1 MADQPLQPPPGYQ
14 SPSSSSSAPPLPAG
28 YAETP
33 SGLLVPEQYAAPLI
47 TRTPMFDDDGSGE
60 VGTVIN
66 NAWKQ
71 ELYNQID
78 AANAGTYNAAVAAA
92 TAIGAT
98 TTTIYSTATGTVNDW
113 APGLNGHTVIYW
125 SGAADLTV
133 TGMAGGV
140 IGQLL
145 TICNTGNGPVLYLP
159 YASTNSAAANRLW
172 NFASSGATPLAMF
185 GTATYRYSGSIW
197 KLITHEQ
204 GKPIGVPYNAANFT
218 CDTGTYTVPSGSL
231 SIYNYS
237 LSGTRLKITIFA
249 SNGSIAG
256 SPTVLIHGGWPF
268 QFANYDFATG
278 FVTTTSPTALAPSR
292 MYGNPN
298 ASTIAMFYPAGG
310 FTANNGATII
320 QAGGWFT
327 VN

>member
-1 MADQPLQPPPGYQ
+1 MPD
-14 SPSSSSSAPPLPAG
+14 
-28 YAETP
+28 
-33 SGLLVPEQYAAPLI
+33 
-47 TRTPMFDDDGSGE
+47 
-60 VGTVIN
+60 VGTEIVRRGLRLLPRPNRCQCDEIVKCD
-66 NAWKQ
+66 AQ
-71 ELYNQID
+71 HIELV
-78 AANAGTYNAAVAAA
+78 AG
-92 TAIGAT
+92 I
-98 TTTIYSTATGTVNDW
+98 
-113 APGLNGHTVIYW
+113 PE
-125 SGAADLTV
+125 
-133 TGMAGGV
+133 
-140 IGQLL
+140 
-145 TICNTGNGPVLYLP
+145 
-159 YASTNSAAANRLW
+159 R
-172 NFASSGATPLAMF
+172 
-185 GTATYRYSGSIW
+185 
-197 KLITHEQ
+197 
-204 GKPIGVPYNAANFT
+204 GKIGVPYNAANFT